1 MFPSFARWLSLA
13 LICALPLTVGS
24 LQAQDAPPIDASKL
38 LEGLQKLEEQNEEA
52 TQEGAESLQALFRN
66 SAGNFGAARDL
77 YYQCRRVLDFEGEG
91 RESIKFREWED
102 KFEADMEKSDRENEF
117 AALLSL
123 HLRYLVLSLQRAKA
137 QNPDEVAALMP
148 QLKAFAEEVAAFSTE
163 YEGRGRGEVGKVFQE
178 LWERPITAS
187 PFLRAQ
193 NAGNF
198 VGEIEP
204 WEPVVS
210 NYAGMF
216 EKVLLPFWR
225 QGRDTQAI
233 AYWDM
238 RLAIL
243 EQRLAEIE
251 LAVEK
256 QRLAGIARPELH
268 WNKAKEYT
276 LIGQPNRGV
285 LAMYE
290 VVRANPNHPEFEDW
304 VTEIRNMLQ
313 PKPAPSEGNTATAA
327 P

>member
-1 MFPSFARWLSLA
+1 MFPPLARWFSFAILCTFSL
-13 LICALPLTVGS
+13 TS
-24 LQAQDAPPIDASKL
+24 MAQDAPPIDASKL
-38 LEGLQKLEEQNEEA
+38 LESLQKLEQQNEEA
-52 TQEGAESLQALFRN
+52 TEEGAESLENLFRK

-91 RESIKFREWED
+91 RESMKFREWED
-102 KFEADMEKSDRENEF
+102 KFEADMEKSDREQEF
-117 AALLSL
+117 AALLNL
-123 HLRYLVLSLQRAKA
+123 HLRYLVLSLRRARLQEDPEA
-137 QNPDEVAALMP
+137 VAALMP
-148 QLKAFAEEVAAFSTE
+148 ELKAFAEEIAASSTQ
-163 YEGRGRGEVGKVFQE
+163 YEGRGRGEVGRVFQE
-178 LWERPITAS
+178 LWERPISAS

-198 VGEIEP
+198 VGEIEA

-210 NYAGMF
+210 NYQGMF
-216 EKVLLPFWR
+216 EKVLLPYWR
-225 QGRDTQAI
+225 KNRDTQAI
-233 AYWDM
+233 AYWEM

-285 LAMYE
+285 LAMFE

-304 VTEIRNMLQ
+304 VTEIRNLLQ
-313 PKPAPSEGNTATAA
+313 PKPAQTEGTAATAS